1 MNYSKYNTAILLFAR
16 SAEYETTQKNFQS
29 GLSRKCNIE
38 ISRKLCKAAHFKC
51 VSVGIPVYHIDETRQ
66 KGSNFSERLKDS
78 LSQVFNEGFENVI
91 AVGNDCPT
99 LSAQDMIN
107 AQRALEN
114 GQSAIGKTQKG
125 GVYLLGLTKNQYTDV
140 NFSAIEWGT
149 KNVYNQLKKFLTRS
163 KTPIILKTKREIN
176 RISDI
181 VMGHFNELNELVK
194 CLISLALNR
203 IYLHKDGPR
212 LYFISINSNISF
224 RGPPH

>member
-1 MNYSKYNTAILLFAR
+1 MNYSKHNTAILLFAR
-16 SAEYETTQKNFQS
+16 SAEYETTQKNFQP

-38 ISRKLCKAAHFKC
+38 ISRKLFNAAHFKC

-66 KGSNFSERLKDS
+66 KGSNFFFLLKDS
-78 LSQVFNEGFENVI
+78 LSQVFKEGFDNVI

-125 GVYLLGLTKNQYTDV
+125 GIYLLGITKNQYTDV

-149 KNVYNQLKKFLTRS
+149 KNVYNQLKKILTRS
-163 KTPIILKTKREIN
+163 RTPIILKTKREVN

-181 VMGHFNELNELVK
+181 VMSHFNELNELVK
-194 CLISLALNR
+194 CLISLVLNSD
-203 IYLHKDGPR
+203 YNFKDRPR
-212 LYFISINSNISF
+212 LYFTSIYSNISF